1 MLSRALII
9 GDPRR
14 RGKNRPPV
22 FLHPSS
28 AGMELLDLFNNR
40 HLCQTLYM
48 SLDWTRLSSRD
59 TSHASI

>member
-1 MLSRALII
+1 MSFVMIISWNTIGPTLSLALVI

-22 FLHPSS
+22 FIQPNL

-40 HLCQTLYM
+40 HLCLTKYL
-48 SLDWTRLSSRD
+48 
-59 TSHASI
+59 I